1 MKSIWLKT
9 ENLTVLMNSHN
20 LAFSLEFSDRLI
32 GLRDGVVVYDGPAAG
47 LSEEDL
53 ALIYREKEPA

>member
-1 MKSIWLKT
+1 M
-9 ENLTVLMNSHN
+9 LMNSHN